1 LRRPDA
7 VRRPQSFAWLDVV
20 VAILAAGGITASTL
34 YAVQFRRSDYAASDF
49 KTLYAS
55 IWCFAHGISAYSIPN
70 LKAVFIANGVI
81 QPPRWYGHAPVYPWT
96 TLALGSPVAML
107 GMVAACYAA
116 TILSGALMAAAIFA
130 LMHYAARRFGL
141 GPVWRI
147 AIAGLC
153 AGGPLVAFGM
163 DMGNVSL
170 PASALCFIAFAGRSA
185 GGLRTKSVRR
195 WIPAVALAI
204 AFLLK
209 PHVALWVGLGMALLP
224 ERAGR
229 AVAAKA
235 LALVVGFT
243 AVTAAA
249 MAATG
254 TLTMQTHAYLA
265 MLKEETGSG
274 ASMSA
279 ASREALPVV
288 SQITSLDSIIGF
300 WTSSAAVRVG
310 LTFALLL
317 VLALV
322 LWRMARRVHTER
334 GALLAVC
341 AWCALGTLATYHR
354 AHDAVVLLLLTPWL
368 VDRVRRAP
376 RAWHAWAATALYCA
390 ISISADF
397 PSVQRWV
404 SGVSAH
410 SVMAFILL
418 RQAGIA
424 DLLLLTVAGFALA
437 QENGIRA
444 ARQARTAE
452 AEDVAAAA

>member
-1 LRRPDA
+1 M
-7 VRRPQSFAWLDVV
+7 V
-20 VAILAAGGITASTL
+20 VAILAAGGVTASTL
-34 YAVQFRRSDYAASDF
+34 YAVQFRGSDYAASDF

-81 QPPRWYGHAPVYPWT
+81 QPTHWYGHAPVYPWT
-96 TLALGSPVAML
+96 TLALGSPAAML
-107 GMVAACYAA
+107 GMVPACYTAV
-116 TILSGALMAAAIFA
+116 ILSGALMAAAIFA
-130 LMHYAARRFGL
+130 LVRYSARRFGL
-141 GPVWRI
+141 GPVWRM

-153 AGGPLVAFGM
+153 VAGPLVAFAMG
-163 DMGNVSL
+163 MGNVSL
-170 PASALCFIAFAGRSA
+170 PASALCFVAFVGRGA
-185 GGLRTKSVRR
+185 GGLRAKNVRR
-195 WIPAVALAI
+195 LMPAAALAI

-209 PHVALWVGLGMALLP
+209 PHVAVWVGLGMALLP

-243 AVTAAA
+243 AVAAAA

-254 TLTMQTHAYLA
+254 TLMMQTHAYLA
-265 MLKEETGSG
+265 MLKEETGAG

-288 SQITSLDSIIGF
+288 SQITSLDSIVGF
-300 WTSSAAVRVG
+300 WVNSAAVRVG
-310 LTFALLL
+310 VTFALLAI
-317 VLALV
+317 LALV
-322 LWRMARRVHTER
+322 LWRMTRRVYTER

-354 AHDAVVLLLLTPWL
+354 AHDAALLLLLTPWV

-376 RAWHAWAATALYCA
+376 LKWHAWVATALYCA
-390 ISISADF
+390 MSISADF
-397 PSVQRWV
+397 PTVQRWV
-404 SGVSAH
+404 ARASTH
-410 SVMAFILL
+410 SLTAFVLL

-424 DLLLLTVAGFALA
+424 DLLLLAVVGMALL
-437 QENGIRA
+437 QENAVRA
-444 ARQARTAE
+444 ARRASTAE
-452 AEDVAAAA
+452 TESVPAAA